1 MFHHI
6 IKLILAAGFVAAF
19 ASAALAFKSEYAG
32 GPIQIIDSRTI
43 HIYTVQGRPPYQI
56 VRISQNDFSIIDAR
70 WAGASLQVSLANT
83 TDPRRDELCLYTE
96 PTVYTVIKR
105 GR

>member
-1 MFHHI
+1 MFHI
-6 IKLILAAGFVAAF
+6 IKLVLAAGSVMAL

-32 GPIQIIDSRTI
+32 GPIQIVDPRTI

-56 VRISQNDFSIIDAR
+56 VRISQNDFAITDAR
-70 WAGASLQVSLANT
+70 WVRESLQVSLADT
-83 TDPRRDELCLYTE
+83 TDPRRDELRLYTE
-96 PTVYTVIKR
+96 PTIYTVIKR